1 LRTRTRVVIS
11 GGVITTV
18 TLATAAS
25 ASAVEDEAET
35 TSTEAEEGEERGFV
49 DHAAEECAELL
60 EQGNPVERCQASP
73 NPILP
78 ATNELVFGSIAFF
91 ALLAIMWKFA
101 LPAVQKAME
110 ARTQRIRDNL
120 DDAER
125 TKNDAQRILE
135 DYQRQLADAKNESA
149 RIIEEARQ
157 TAEQMRR
164 DLMARAE
171 AEVQELR
178 ARTADDVK
186 AAQERAMADLRAQ
199 VAELAIGA
207 AEVVVQRNLD
217 PETNRALVERFIEQ
231 VGSSR

>member
-11 GGVITTV
+11 GGVITTL
-18 TLATAAS
+18 TLATASS
-25 ASAVEDEAET
+25 AAAVE
-35 TSTEAEEGEERGFV
+35 EGSDYV
-49 DHAAEECAELL
+49 DHAAEECAHLL
-60 EQGNPVERCQASP
+60 ELGNPVERCQASP

-78 ATNELVFGSIAFF
+78 AMNELIFGTIAFA

-101 LPAVQKAME
+101 LPAVTGAMA

-120 DDAER
+120 DEAENVK
-125 TKNDAQRILE
+125 TEAQKILE

-178 ARTADDVK
+178 ARTADDVRV
-186 AAQERAMADLRAQ
+186 AQDRAMADLRAQ
-199 VAELAIGA
+199 VAELAVGA
-207 AEVVVQRNLD
+207 AEVVVQKNLD

-231 VGSSR
+231 VGSGANR